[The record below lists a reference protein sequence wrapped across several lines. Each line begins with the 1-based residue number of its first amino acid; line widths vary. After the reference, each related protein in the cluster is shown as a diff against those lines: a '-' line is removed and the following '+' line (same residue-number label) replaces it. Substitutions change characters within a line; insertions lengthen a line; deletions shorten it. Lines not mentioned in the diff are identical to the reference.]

1 MIRALWSSASGM
13 QAQQMNIDVISNNL
27 ANVNTTGFK
36 RSMTNFADLMYET
49 ERTPGRTLGDGTNT
63 AVGLQVGYGAKPV
76 STSRSFLQG
85 DLTATGNKTDIAIQ
99 GKGFFRVQLPNGD
112 FAYTRDGS
120 FKLNSQGQLVTNE
133 GYRLSGVDQI
143 DPKATEL
150 TIGNDGT
157 MSIVLN
163 GAVQQLSPVTMTD
176 FANAEGLRAIG
187 NNLYQVTE
195 ASGAAEDGVAPG
207 AQGLGTLAQGY
218 LEASNV
224 RVVEE
229 MVRMIQAQRAYEI
242 NSKAIMTSDE
252 MMGIANN
259 LRR

>member
-13 QAQQMNIDVISNNL
+13 QAQQLNIDVISNNL

-36 RSMTNFADLMYET
+36 RSVTNFADLMYET

-63 AVGLQVGYGAKPV
+63 AVGLQVGYGSKPV
-76 STSRSFLQG
+76 STSRSFIQG
-85 DLTATGNKTDIAIQ
+85 DLAATGNKTDVAIQ
-99 GKGFFRVQLPNGD
+99 GRGFFRIQLPSGE
-112 FAYTRDGS
+112 FAYSRDGS
-120 FKLNSQGQLVTNE
+120 FKLNSQGQFVTNE
-133 GYRLSGVDQI
+133 GYRLAGVDQV
-143 DPKATEL
+143 DPNATEI
-150 TIGNDGT
+150 TIGSDGT
-157 MSIVLN
+157 VSIVLN
-163 GAVQQLSPVTMTD
+163 GAVQQLTPLTLSTFP
-176 FANAEGLRAIG
+176 NPEGLRSLG
-187 NNLYQVTE
+187 DNLYQVTE
-195 ASGAAEDGVAPG
+195 ASGAAQDGLAPG
-207 AQGLGTLAQGY
+207 TQGLGTLAQGY
-218 LEASNV
+218 LESSNV